1 MNDRKEETHR
11 HRSMSN
17 APGSH
22 TNDFNKAQNIY
33 EKNPLT
39 KEMKQLILQKTG
51 STGLTKLRP
60 FIKLFIQQ
68 SDSLPQ
74 LQRLEYRQE
83 YGLLSY
89 VSKNWNLLR
98 TFFESNQAEGN
109 NESDFV
115 GIFNEIFVDDSFDAE
130 WFSYEEYYFDQ
141 SN

>member
-1 MNDRKEETHR
+1 MSVRKEETHR

-22 TNDFNKAQNIY
+22 TNDFNKVKSIY

-39 KEMKQLILQKTG
+39 KEMKELIRQKTG

-74 LQRLEYRQE
+74 LKRLEYRQE
-83 YGLLSY
+83 FGLLSY

-109 NESDFV
+109 NTSDFEK
-115 GIFNEIFVDDSFDAE
+115 IFKEIFFDDSFDAE
-130 WFSYEEYYFDQ
+130 WFYYEENYFDQ
-141 SN
+141 PN